1 MAKRDK
7 SSVLIAS
14 NAFGHQKIGSSRQVQ
29 FDTNHFQHR

>member
-14 NAFGHQKIGSSRQVQ
+14 NLGRRALV
-29 FDTNHFQHR
+29 FDEDEVVEGRIRRG